1 MLDDDHIDDETREAR
16 AAYRRSRFVRTM
28 VLNGIAVLLL
38 AIAAV
43 LAFGEFSWQLSVLLA
58 VPAFALVVIAN
69 QGGEE

>member
-1 MLDDDHIDDETREAR
+1 MLDDNYIDDETREAR
-16 AAYRRSRFVRTM
+16 AAYRRSRLIRTL
-28 VLNGIAVLLL
+28 VLNGLAFVLL

-69 QGGEE
+69 QGGDE